1 MRNDFVNL
9 IDAHRISA
17 VPSHTVLAQAQ
28 VVIAQPDV
36 RPKREFSNQP
46 SAIDLRLCNL
56 QGADPVDDVAG
67 QTVAGCQ
74 YVFVAYQAASAVY
87 RDLACGWKETFEIQ
101 NLLFNL
107 VSLTFPILEQSQPRK
122 FLSSGALEVK
132 TLQKFL
138 FVSQRPATKA
148 KLTCPE

>member
-1 MRNDFVNL
+1 MMSPVRQWPAVNTYL
-9 IDAHRISA
+9 WLTKLPAQFIEIS
-17 VPSHTVLAQAQ
+17 P
-28 VVIAQPDV
+28 
-36 RPKREFSNQP
+36 
-46 SAIDLRLCNL
+46 
-56 QGADPVDDVAG
+56 VAG
-67 QTVAGCQ
+67 
-74 YVFVAYQAASAVY
+74 
-87 RDLACGWKETFEIQ
+87 KETFEIQ